1 MKIIGILIYILI
13 AAFAIMF
20 LYGAAL
26 FIINFFGMMFDI
38 IIGTN
43 TYWMWSFS

>member
-1 MKIIGILIYILI
+1 MKIIGVLIYILM

-26 FIINFFGMMFDI
+26 FIFNFFGMMFDI
-38 IIGTN
+38 ITGTN
-43 TYWMWSFS
+43 TYWMWSLS